1 MSKKTVEAL
10 LYYII
15 KQESD
20 IPSRTMFTRIERD
33 VAEVQLSRGF
43 TLDKSL
49 TYRTAYEMDRN
60 IGTVEQANA
69 LRKVYREQEELAKEL
84 DIAVKTLAKNIIE
97 NLG

>member
-15 KQESD
+15 KQDSY

-43 TLDKSL
+43 ILDKSL
-49 TYRTAYEMDRN
+49 TYRASYEMDRN
-60 IGTVEQANA
+60 IGTVEKANA
-69 LRKVYREQEELAKEL
+69 LRKVYKEQDELAKEL
-84 DIAVKTLAKNIIE
+84 DVAVKTLAKNIIE